1 MKVKRKG
8 ILFVISGPSG
18 VGKGTILKSVLKEES
33 NLIFSISA
41 TTRPPREGEQDG
53 KDYYF
58 INNEEFKERLAR
70 NQFLEWAFVHNNY
83 YGTLEEF
90 IDHRIIEGIDVVMD
104 IDVQGARKVMKKRED
119 AIFIFIAPP
128 GLDTNVLRQRLEGR
142 NTEDIEQ
149 INQRIATAEA
159 ELKAVFEYRYLII
172 NNTIDEAVKDLK
184 AVIRA
189 ARCQSRLYENSF

>member
-1 MKVKRKG
+1 MRK
-8 ILFVISGPSG
+8 ID
-18 VGKGTILKSVLKEES
+18 S
-33 NLIFSISA
+33 NHPF
-41 TTRPPREGEQDG
+41 
-53 KDYYF
+53 Y
-58 INNEEFKERLAR
+58 NEEFKERLAR

-189 ARCQSRLYENSF
+189 ARCQSRLYEDSF